1 MRSWNFPSKWLSSS
15 QYVSIPNDRSTTP
28 FPNPEIILP
37 LVENIWIHRWIDD
50 DNLKSRL
57 MEIRDI
63 LAERTVVEYY
73 TDGSLKPNT
82 PTSMENQD
90 PNLVY
95 SKMGAAFCVN
105 NEPALLAQANL
116 SLWPSSTR
124 SELVAILMALLTG
137 PMNAKI
143 KIYTDSQSAIHMIN
157 NQNNKLSRK
166 LLKQSNSL
174 ILLKINILLQ
184 EKKMD
189 LVLVKVKGHSGD
201 AMNKMVD
208 KLAMNTCSSNFY
220 FNNRF
225 NYGNR
230 IVRYFPTYKQIPI
243 KYSLRKFIKT
253 LINTRVAAEWSMLK
267 TNGHETPIAWNIT
280 WNLIHRYKGFNC
292 ISLKKHWH
300 LIFIVK
306 LFTKLLIFI

>member
-201 AMNKMVD
+201 AMNKMGGGRMV
-208 KLAMNTCSSNFY
+208 N
-220 FNNRF
+220 
-225 NYGNR
+225 
-230 IVRYFPTYKQIPI
+230 
-243 KYSLRKFIKT
+243 
-253 LINTRVAAEWSMLK
+253 
-267 TNGHETPIAWNIT
+267 
-280 WNLIHRYKGFNC
+280 
-292 ISLKKHWH
+292 
-300 LIFIVK
+300 VK
-306 LFTKLLIFI
+306 N